1 MGDLI
6 AAAVVCIVLGSITMA
21 FGFRIWWHRKI
32 GLIFLFPHGKV
43 KAEDVEEY
51 TQQMGKACAL
61 DGLGAFSMGAF
72 WILYGIFQKEELI
85 YMGIAV
91 FAIAI
96 GFSVVRMYRAQK
108 RYA

>member
-1 MGDLI
+1 
-6 AAAVVCIVLGSITMA
+6 
-21 FGFRIWWHRKI
+21 
-32 GLIFLFPHGKV
+32 
-43 KAEDVEEY
+43 
-51 TQQMGKACAL
+51 MGKACAL